1 MRKIIASGPVIIK
14 DNKLLVTKDNKDD
27 FYKIP
32 GGKVEENESLEECAV
47 RELKQ
52 ETGLD
57 CETIKKL
64 STQEL
69 DKKPRTGE
77 NIEMYLYHYL
87 ADLKQPVKDYKS
99 YNHNGHEVNWI
110 NIKDMK
116 KEKYPVAPN
125 IKFLIEK
132 GDIK

>member
-57 CETIKKL
+57 CEIIKEL
-64 STQEL
+64 STQKMN
-69 DKKPRTGE
+69 KKPQTEE
-77 NIEMYLYHYL
+77 NVEMYLHHYL
-87 ADLKQPVKDYKS
+87 ANLKKPIKDYNL